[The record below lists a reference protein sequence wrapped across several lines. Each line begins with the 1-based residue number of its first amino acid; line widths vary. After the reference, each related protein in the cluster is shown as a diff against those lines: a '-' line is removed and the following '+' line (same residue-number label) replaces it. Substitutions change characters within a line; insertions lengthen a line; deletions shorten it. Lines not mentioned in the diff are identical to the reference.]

1 GAGILLRLPLEGRNV
16 LRPLAD
22 KEDPPMQAMT
32 LLPIGAMKAGTVLLI
47 AIPIII
53 VLAVALVVATTVSRG
68 RQSTGSLTREAR
80 KADQSGSGAAVA
92 TTAELDDEA
101 RARFGATKQ
110 ALEPAGGKPVVSAAG
125 GLIRFGEAPADPDT
139 VGVNRRQFFNRS
151 IVAAQSLVLG
161 SFGLAVI
168 GFLWPSLSG
177 GFGGKV
183 KAGSKKDILD
193 AIAEKK
199 QPFYVPEARAYIN
212 PYPEASLAAAK
223 KVYSDSI
230 LPGMEAGLVA
240 LFQKCV
246 HLGCRVPWCQTSQ
259 WFECPCH
266 GSKYNRVGE
275 KKGGPAPRGLDR
287 FPLEV
292 DGEAVTINTGI
303 VVQR

>member
-1 GAGILLRLPLEGRNV
+1 
-16 LRPLAD
+16 
-22 KEDPPMQAMT
+22 MQAKT
-32 LLPIGAMKAGTVLLI
+32 LLLPIGAMKAGTVLLI
-47 AIPIII
+47 AVPIIV
-53 VLAVALVVATTVSRG
+53 VLAVALVVATTVSRQ

-80 KADQSGSGAAVA
+80 KADRSDTGAAVA
-92 TTAELDDEA
+92 TTADLDEEA

-110 ALEPAGGKPVVSAAG
+110 ALEPAGAGKPVVSAAG
-125 GLIRFGEAPADPDT
+125 GLIRFGEAPADPET

-161 SFGLAVI
+161 SFGLAII

-183 KAGSKKDILD
+183 NAGSLKDIL
-193 AIAEKK
+193 AQIADKK

-212 PYPEASLAAAK
+212 PYPAFALPAAK

-230 LPGMEAGLVA
+230 LPEMQAGIVVLY
-240 LFQKCV
+240 QKCV

-266 GSKYNRVGE
+266 GSKYSRVGE

-287 FPLEV
+287 FPADV
-292 DGEAVTINTGI
+292 SGDQVTINTGI
-303 VVQR
+303 VVQGPPIGTNTTGQEAEGPHCV

>member
-1 GAGILLRLPLEGRNV
+1 
-16 LRPLAD
+16 
-22 KEDPPMQAMT
+22 
-32 LLPIGAMKAGTVLLI
+32 MKASTVLLI
-47 AIPIII
+47 AIP
-53 VLAVALVVATTVSRG
+53 VLLVLAALLAVATTISRQ
-68 RQSTGSLTREAR
+68 RSSTGSLTREAR
-80 KADQSGSGAAVA
+80 KADQSGAGSG
-92 TTAELDDEA
+92 TGLSTIDESDEA
-101 RARFGATKQ
+101 RARAGETRQ
-110 ALEPAGGKPVVSAAG
+110 SLEPAGSAKPVISMGG
-125 GLIRFGEAPADPDT
+125 GLIRFGEAPAEPEA

-183 KAGSKKDILD
+183 KAGSKKDIL
-193 AIAEKK
+193 AQIAEKK
-199 QPFYVPEARAYIN
+199 LPFYVPEARAYIN
-212 PYPEASLAAAK
+212 PYPESALPAAK
-223 KVYSDSI
+223 KVYSESI
-230 LPGMEAGLVA
+230 LLGMEAGLVA

-287 FPLEV
+287 FPIEV
-292 DGEAVTINTGI
+292 TGDDVTINTGI
-303 VVQR
+303 VVQGPSIGTNTTGQEAEGPNCV

>member
-1 GAGILLRLPLEGRNV
+1 MELKTALLIAEL
-16 LRPLAD
+16 
-22 KEDPPMQAMT
+22 KS
-32 LLPIGAMKAGTVLLI
+32 GTVLLI
-47 AIPIII
+47 AIPILV
-53 VLAVALVVATTVSRG
+53 VLAVALVIATTVSRQ

-80 KADQSGSGAAVA
+80 KADKSGPGTALTA
-92 TTAELDDEA
+92 TDDMSEEA
-101 RARFGATKQ
+101 RARFSETKQ
-110 ALEPAGGKPVVSAAG
+110 ALEPAGAGKPVVSAAG

-139 VGVNRRQFFNRS
+139 LGVNRRQFFNRS

-161 SFGLAVI
+161 SFSLAII

-183 KAGSKKDILD
+183 KAGDIKDIL
-193 AIAEKK
+193 AQIADKK

-212 PYPEASLAAAK
+212 PYPEEALPRAK
-223 KVYSDSI
+223 KVYSEAI
-230 LPGMEAGLVA
+230 LPEMQAGIVV

-266 GSKYNRVGE
+266 GSQYNRVGE

-287 FPLEV
+287 FPAEV
-292 DGEAVTINTGI
+292 AGGQVTINTGI
-303 VVQR
+303 VVQGPTIGTNTTGQEAEGPNCV

>member
-1 GAGILLRLPLEGRNV
+1 
-16 LRPLAD
+16 
-22 KEDPPMQAMT
+22 
-32 LLPIGAMKAGTVLLI
+32 MKASTVLLI
-47 AIPIII
+47 AIPVLL
-53 VLAVALVVATTVSRG
+53 VLAALLAVATTVSRQ
-68 RQSTGSLTREAR
+68 RSATGSLTREAR
-80 KADQSGSGAAVA
+80 KADQSGAGASVA
-92 TTAELDDEA
+92 TVDESDEA
-101 RARFGATKQ
+101 RARATETRQ
-110 ALEPAGGKPVVSAAG
+110 SLEPAGAGKPVVSMGG
-125 GLIRFGEAPADPDT
+125 GLIRFGEAPAEPEA

-168 GFLWPSLSG
+168 GFLWPSLTG

-183 KAGSKKDILD
+183 KAGSKKDILGQ
-193 AIAEKK
+193 IAEKK

-223 KVYSDSI
+223 KVYADSI

-287 FPLEV
+287 FPIEV
-292 DGEAVTINTGI
+292 DGDDVTINTGI
-303 VVQR
+303 VVQGPSIGTNTTGQEAEGPNCV

>member
-1 GAGILLRLPLEGRNV
+1 MEA
-16 LRPLAD
+16 
-22 KEDPPMQAMT
+22 KT
-32 LLPIGAMKAGTVLLI
+32 LLLI
-47 AIPIII
+47 AEMKASTILIIAVPILL
-53 VLAVALVVATTVSRG
+53 VLAVALVVATNVSRS
-68 RQSTGSLTREAR
+68 RSTTGSLTREAR
-80 KADQSGSGAAVA
+80 KADRSAPGTAVDRTDESG
-92 TTAELDDEA
+92 EA
-101 RARFGATKQ
+101 RARAGEARS
-110 ALEPAGGKPVVSAAG
+110 ALEPASAATPVVSVGG

-287 FPLEV
+287 FPIEV

-303 VVQR
+303 VVQGPSIGTNTTGQEAEGPNCV